1 MAISDYL
8 KKASEVIKT
17 EVNDIK
23 DMATSAYRKNKL
35 KRELEEMYAVL
46 GKIRFSELSD
56 GSENIEESQKMYDEI
71 SRIKAELDEIN
82 REEQA
87 KTPTC
92 KSCGKEI
99 ANDVKFCPYCGA
111 ELENEI

>member
-1 MAISDYL
+1 MAISDYI

-23 DMATSAYRKNKL
+23 DMATSAYKKNKL
-35 KRELEEMYAVL
+35 KKELEEMYEVL
-46 GKIRFSELSD
+46 GRIRFSELAE
-56 GSENIEESQKMYDEI
+56 GNENSEESRKIFDEI

-87 KTPTC
+87 KKPVC
-92 KSCGKEI
+92 KACGKLVEES
-99 ANDVKFCPYCGA
+99 VKFCPYCGS
-111 ELENEI
+111 EISI